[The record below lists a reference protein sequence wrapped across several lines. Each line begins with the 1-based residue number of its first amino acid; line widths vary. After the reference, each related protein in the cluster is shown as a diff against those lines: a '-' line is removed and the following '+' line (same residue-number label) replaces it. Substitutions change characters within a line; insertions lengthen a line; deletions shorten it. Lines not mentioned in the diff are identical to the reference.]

1 MAAEPICTATAQSS
15 DAQMLVKFQERCYRL
30 NEALEAERAKTSK
43 LRRYISRLN
52 TKPAPHFADIQPEQP
67 ELQSLITE
75 QAKLIEQLYR
85 DNQAL
90 QVAAKNR
97 SAQNEQ
103 LVTANE
109 KLKAR
114 IIELR
119 RQVREYAERQLA
131 SQPKARPP
139 SPLTATLAITEAPV
153 VTDTPIANK
162 APRATKVKPVTTE
175 APRSWLPASVS
186 RLLHR

>member
-1 MAAEPICTATAQSS
+1 MAAEPISTVTTQSS
-15 DAQMLVKFQERCYRL
+15 DAQMLAKFQERCRHL
-30 NEALEAERAKTSK
+30 NEALEAERTKTSK

-52 TKPAPHFADIQPEQP
+52 TKSAPLTDIQPEQP
-67 ELQSLITE
+67 GLQSLVSE
-75 QAKLIEQLYR
+75 QAKLIEQLYS
-85 DNQAL
+85 DNQTL
-90 QVAAKNR
+90 LEAAKTR
-97 SAQNEQ
+97 TTQNQQ

-139 SPLTATLAITEAPV
+139 ASVVKAPVTTAVPVATLAETSVASKAPV
-153 VTDTPIANK
+153 VPEVPAVTD
-162 APRATKVKPVTTE
+162 
-175 APRSWLPASVS
+175 APRSWLPASVG
-186 RLLHR
+186 RLLHK

>member
-1 MAAEPICTATAQSS
+1 MAAEQTSSVTTLS
-15 DAQMLVKFQERCYRL
+15 DAQLLAKFQERCRRL

-52 TKPAPHFADIQPEQP
+52 TKPVPPAEYQQEQSG
-67 ELQSLITE
+67 LQSLVSE
-75 QAKLIEQLYR
+75 QAKLIEQLYS
-85 DNQAL
+85 DNQTL
-90 QVAAKNR
+90 QELAKNR
-97 SAQNEQ
+97 STQNQQ

-131 SQPKARPP
+131 SQPQERPQRAVP
-139 SPLTATLAITEAPV
+139 AEAQLA
-153 VTDTPIANK
+153 
-162 APRATKVKPVTTE
+162 TE
-175 APRSWLPASVS
+175 APRSWLPSSVG
-186 RLLHR
+186 RLLHK